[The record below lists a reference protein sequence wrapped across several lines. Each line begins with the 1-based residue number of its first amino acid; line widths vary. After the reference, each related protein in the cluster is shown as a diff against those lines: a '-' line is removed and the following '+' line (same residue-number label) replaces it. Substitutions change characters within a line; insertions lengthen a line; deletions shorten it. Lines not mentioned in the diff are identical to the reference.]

1 MPKNNPSYSGHSTG
15 TSNSGFKKP
24 YYAGKEPKLGGS
36 GSSGFSASSG
46 YSHTTGGSRTKFT
59 TKNTSNKG

>member
-1 MPKNNPSYSGHSTG
+1 MPKNNPSYSGHSTE

-36 GSSGFSASSG
+36 GSAAFNTKTGYAHTAS
-46 YSHTTGGSRTKFT
+46 GSRTRWT
-59 TKNTSNKG
+59 TKNVSNKG